1 LSLKLFNTLGRRKES
16 FKHDKD
22 KNVLIYCCG
31 PTVYDYAHI
40 GNFRTFLF
48 EDILIRYLQY
58 KGYKVKFVMN
68 ITDIDDKTIKASSIN
83 NVPLKEYTKKYENA
97 FFEDILK
104 LRIRKA
110 ECYPRATEHINN
122 IVNHIKKLKEL
133 EFAYESNGSIYFS
146 ISKFKKYG
154 SLSGEKNKNID
165 SEKRIDIDEYSKNE
179 IQDFALWK
187 AWVQDDK
194 DVFWNNELGKGR
206 PGWHIECSV
215 MSTKLLNNSIDIHA
229 GGVDLIFPHHEN
241 EIAQSEALTN
251 KKFVRYWLH
260 AEHLIVEGKKMS
272 KSQGNYY
279 TLRDLLKAGYEPLT
293 IRLLLISS
301 HYRNQ
306 LNFTINGLKQSSE
319 NIKRLQEIFTKV
331 KLSKTKNGYDKEL
344 FKQTK
349 NAKEA
354 FEHAMDDD
362 LNMPIAL
369 ASIFNYVRI
378 INKYIDKTELTEI
391 NKQEILDFFIK
402 INQILDVINTE
413 EIIPDERIRKL
424 LRMRNEARERK
435 DWKKADEIR
444 KQLLQEGFIIEDTAN
459 GSIIKQK

>member
-1 LSLKLFNTLGRRKES
+1 MSLKLFNTLGRRKES

-165 SEKRIDIDEYSKNE
+165 SKKRIDIDEYSKNE

>member
-1 LSLKLFNTLGRRKES
+1 MSLKLFNTLGRRKEL

-97 FFEDILK
+97 FFEDITK

-122 IVNHIKKLKEL
+122 IVKHIKKLKEL
-133 EFAYESNGSIYFS
+133 EFAYESNGSVYFS
-146 ISKFKKYG
+146 ISKFKEYG
-154 SLSGEKNKNID
+154 SLSGEKNKNTD
-165 SEKRIDIDEYSKNE
+165 GKKRIDIDEYSKNE

-215 MSTKLLNNSIDIHA
+215 MSTKLLNDSIDIHA

-241 EIAQSEALTN
+241 EIAQSEAITN
-251 KKFVRYWLH
+251 KKFVRYWVH

-272 KSQGNYY
+272 KSQGNFY
-279 TLRDLLKAGYEPLT
+279 TLRDLLKDGYGPLT

-301 HYRNQ
+301 HYRSQ
-306 LNFTINGLKQSSE
+306 LNFTINGLKQSLE

-331 KLSKTKNGYDKEL
+331 KLSKTKNGYDEEL
-344 FKQTK
+344 FNQTK
-349 NAKEA
+349 TAKEE

-362 LNMPIAL
+362 FNMPVAL
-369 ASIFNYVRI
+369 GVIFNYVRI
-378 INKYIDKTELTEI
+378 INKYIDKTELTER

-402 INQILDVINTE
+402 INQILDVIDTE
-413 EIIPDERIRKL
+413 EVIPDKKIIEL
-424 LRMRNEARERK
+424 LRLRNEARERK

-444 KQLLQEGFIIEDTAN
+444 KQLLKEGFIIEDTVN
-459 GSIIKQK
+459 GPRIKRK

>member
-1 LSLKLFNTLGRRKES
+1 MSLKLFNTLGRRKES

-444 KQLLQEGFIIEDTAN
+444 KQLLQEGFIIEDTTN

>member
-1 LSLKLFNTLGRRKES
+1 MSLKLFNTLGRRKES

>member
-1 LSLKLFNTLGRRKES
+1 MSLKLFNTLGRRKES

-165 SEKRIDIDEYSKNE
+165 SKKRIDIDEYSKNE

-444 KQLLQEGFIIEDTAN
+444 KQLLQEGFIIEDTTN

>member
-1 LSLKLFNTLGRRKES
+1 MSLKLFNTLGRRKES

-413 EIIPDERIRKL
+413 EIIPMKEL
-424 LRMRNEARERK
+424 ENYYV
-435 DWKKADEIR
+435 
-444 KQLLQEGFIIEDTAN
+444 
-459 GSIIKQK
+459 

>member
-1 LSLKLFNTLGRRKES
+1 
-16 FKHDKD
+16 
-22 KNVLIYCCG
+22 
-31 PTVYDYAHI
+31 
-40 GNFRTFLF
+40 
-48 EDILIRYLQY
+48 
-58 KGYKVKFVMN
+58 M
-68 ITDIDDKTIKASSIN
+68 
-83 NVPLKEYTKKYENA
+83 
-97 FFEDILK
+97 
-104 LRIRKA
+104 
-110 ECYPRATEHINN
+110 
-122 IVNHIKKLKEL
+122 
-133 EFAYESNGSIYFS
+133 
-146 ISKFKKYG
+146 
-154 SLSGEKNKNID
+154 
-165 SEKRIDIDEYSKNE
+165 
-179 IQDFALWK
+179 
-187 AWVQDDK
+187 
-194 DVFWNNELGKGR
+194 
-206 PGWHIECSV
+206 
-215 MSTKLLNNSIDIHA
+215 
-229 GGVDLIFPHHEN
+229 
-241 EIAQSEALTN
+241 
-251 KKFVRYWLH
+251 
-260 AEHLIVEGKKMS
+260 
-272 KSQGNYY
+272 
-279 TLRDLLKAGYEPLT
+279 
-293 IRLLLISS
+293 
-301 HYRNQ
+301 
-306 LNFTINGLKQSSE
+306 NFTINGLKQSSE

>member
-1 LSLKLFNTLGRRKES
+1 MSLKLFNTLGRRKES

-272 KSQGNYY
+272 KSQRNYY

>member
-1 LSLKLFNTLGRRKES
+1 MSLKLFNTLGRRKES

-31 PTVYDYAHI
+31 PTVYGYAHI

>member
-1 LSLKLFNTLGRRKES
+1 
-16 FKHDKD
+16 
-22 KNVLIYCCG
+22 
-31 PTVYDYAHI
+31 
-40 GNFRTFLF
+40 
-48 EDILIRYLQY
+48 
-58 KGYKVKFVMN
+58 
-68 ITDIDDKTIKASSIN
+68 
-83 NVPLKEYTKKYENA
+83 
-97 FFEDILK
+97 
-104 LRIRKA
+104 
-110 ECYPRATEHINN
+110 
-122 IVNHIKKLKEL
+122 
-133 EFAYESNGSIYFS
+133 
-146 ISKFKKYG
+146 
-154 SLSGEKNKNID
+154 
-165 SEKRIDIDEYSKNE
+165 
-179 IQDFALWK
+179 
-187 AWVQDDK
+187 
-194 DVFWNNELGKGR
+194 
-206 PGWHIECSV
+206 
-215 MSTKLLNNSIDIHA
+215 
-229 GGVDLIFPHHEN
+229 
-241 EIAQSEALTN
+241 
-251 KKFVRYWLH
+251 
-260 AEHLIVEGKKMS
+260 MS
-272 KSQGNYY
+272 KSQRNYY

>member
-1 LSLKLFNTLGRRKES
+1 MSLKLFNTLGRRKES

-122 IVNHIKKLKEL
+122 IVNHIKKLKKL

>member
-1 LSLKLFNTLGRRKES
+1 
-16 FKHDKD
+16 
-22 KNVLIYCCG
+22 
-31 PTVYDYAHI
+31 
-40 GNFRTFLF
+40 
-48 EDILIRYLQY
+48 
-58 KGYKVKFVMN
+58 MN

-97 FFEDILK
+97 FFEDITK

-133 EFAYESNGSIYFS
+133 EFAYESNGSVYFS
-146 ISKFKKYG
+146 ISKFIKYG

-165 SEKRIDIDEYSKNE
+165 GKKRIDIDEYSKNE

-215 MSTKLLNNSIDIHA
+215 MSTKLLNDSIDIHA

-241 EIAQSEALTN
+241 EIAQSEAITN
-251 KKFVRYWLH
+251 KKFVRYWVH

-272 KSQGNYY
+272 KSQGNFY
-279 TLRDLLKAGYEPLT
+279 TLRDLLKDGYNPLT

-306 LNFTINGLKQSSE
+306 LNFTINGLKQSLE
-319 NIKRLQEIFTKV
+319 NIKRLQDIFTKV
-331 KLSKTKNGYDKEL
+331 KLSKTKNGYDEEL
-344 FKQTK
+344 FNQTK
-349 NAKEA
+349 MAKEE

-362 LNMPIAL
+362 FNMPVAL
-369 ASIFNYVRI
+369 GVIFNYVRI
-378 INKYIDKTELTEI
+378 INKYIDKTELTER

-402 INQILDVINTE
+402 INQILDVIDTE
-413 EIIPDERIRKL
+413 EVIPDKKNIEL
-424 LRMRNEARERK
+424 LRLRNEARERK

-444 KQLLQEGFIIEDTAN
+444 KQLLKEGFIIEDTVN
-459 GSIIKQK
+459 GPRIKRK

>member
-1 LSLKLFNTLGRRKES
+1 MSLKLFNTLGRRKES

-165 SEKRIDIDEYSKNE
+165 SKKRIDIDEYSKNE

-279 TLRDLLKAGYEPLT
+279 TLRDLLKAGYEQLT

>member
-1 LSLKLFNTLGRRKES
+1 MSLKLFNTLGRRKES

-165 SEKRIDIDEYSKNE
+165 SKKRIDIDEYSKNE

-272 KSQGNYY
+272 KSQRNYY

>member
-1 LSLKLFNTLGRRKES
+1 MSLKLFNTLGRRKES

-133 EFAYESNGSIYFS
+133 EFAYESNGTIYFS

-165 SEKRIDIDEYSKNE
+165 SKKRIDIDEYSKNE

-251 KKFVRYWLH
+251 EKFVRYWLH